1 MPSGAAGVG
10 SKSSLKGRH
19 EDQCA
24 LGEPNDDGPTGLCA
38 PTGIAIP
45 IAPLQTWT
53 SWTPPA
59 RPHRPACPRA
69 VPRRKV
75 MCPVQRPRIRSLFP
89 KSRRPCQPDSRQQA

>member
-53 SWTPPA
+53 SGHL
-59 RPHRPACPRA
+59 PHDLTGQLVLAQSHEGR
-69 VPRRKV
+69 
-75 MCPVQRPRIRSLFP
+75 
-89 KSRRPCQPDSRQQA
+89 